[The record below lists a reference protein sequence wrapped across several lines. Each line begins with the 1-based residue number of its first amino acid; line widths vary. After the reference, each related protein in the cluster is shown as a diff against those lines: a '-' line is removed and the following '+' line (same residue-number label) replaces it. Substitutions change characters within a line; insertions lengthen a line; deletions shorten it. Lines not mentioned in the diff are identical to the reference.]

1 MEAPARRVMPRARTR
16 PRILLGAVGLVLIA
30 GGTTACQSNHR
41 TVKTLGSAARAIA
54 SAQAS
59 ARASTA
65 AARAAAVANKLSDA
79 DLVGQVL
86 VPELYGEG
94 ATSVSASAA
103 KANRKIAGV
112 DTPAQIIAKF
122 RLGGVILANLAS
134 GDPTALTNKTTNI
147 ASASQVK
154 SLDAGLQKAAL
165 ALPAKAPLLIGTDQ
179 EYGVVTRLRS
189 GVVQLPSAMALGA
202 AHDPKLTEDAW
213 AAAGHDLAGVGL
225 NVDFAPDADVVAD
238 AGNTVI
244 GSRSFG
250 GTASAV
256 AAQVSAAVT
265 GLHSAGIGT
274 AIKHFPGHGDTDA
287 DSHTSL
293 PVLHQSLAQL
303 TTVDLAPFKAGIAA
317 GTDMVMVGHLD
328 VTAVDPGIPATFS
341 SKVVTGLLRDQ
352 LGFKGVV
359 ITDAMNMA
367 PAMRWAPGEAAVR
380 AVLAGD
386 DMLLMPPDL
395 AAAQSGLL
403 AALHSGR
410 LPRAQLVAS
419 VTRILTLKFRL
430 ADGSGG
436 GTGSAAAGGASGG
449 TAGGTQ
455 LDSPAAQA
463 TAAKAAAAAVTVL
476 SGACH
481 GPLAAGPVSVASPSG
496 YRGTAGVL
504 ADALRADG
512 MHVVTS
518 GGTEIDI
525 VGYGDGVSHL
535 DPDAAITV
543 AVDTPYVL
551 RYAKS
556 PVRLATYSATAAS
569 MTALAAVIAGRAAAP
584 GSSPVA
590 VTGLPRS
597 ACAPAE

>member
-1 MEAPARRVMPRARTR
+1 R
-16 PRILLGAVGLVLIA
+16 
-30 GGTTACQSNHR
+30 S
-41 TVKTLGSAARAIA
+41 IA

-65 AARAAAVANKLSDA
+65 GARAAAVANKLSDT

-86 VPELYGEG
+86 VPELYGES

-147 ASASQVK
+147 ASASQVR
-154 SLDAGLQKAAL
+154 SLDAGLQKAAA

-189 GVVQLPSAMALGA
+189 GVVQLPSAMAFGA
-202 AHDPKLTEDAW
+202 AHDPKLTQAAW

-256 AAQVSAAVT
+256 ASQVGAAVN

-274 AIKHFPGHGDTDA
+274 AIKHFPGHGDTDT

-303 TTVDLAPFKAGIAA
+303 TSVDLAPFKAGIAA

-341 SKVVTGLLRDQ
+341 PKVVTGLLRDQ

-359 ITDAMNMA
+359 ITDAMNME

-419 VTRILTLKFRL
+419 VTRILTLKFGL
-430 ADGSGG
+430 AVGSGG
-436 GTGSAAAGGASGG
+436 GAGSGASGG
-449 TAGGTQ
+449 ATDGTQ
-455 LDSPAAQA
+455 LDSPAARA
-463 TAAKAAAAAVTVL
+463 TAAKVAAAAVTVL

-481 GPLAAGPVSVASPSG
+481 GPLASGPVSVASPSG
-496 YRGTAGVL
+496 YRSTAGVL

-512 MHVVTS
+512 VDVVTS
-518 GGTEIDI
+518 GGTEVDI

-584 GSSPVA
+584 GSSPVP

-597 ACAPAE
+597 ACAPAG